1 MNRFL
6 LLLAPS
12 FLLCAGCAHERGGRA
27 ARGAY
32 AVAGAT
38 DALLR
43 VYALMDEASKSV
55 PGGHEDILD
64 VPEPARVEYVPVAP
78 EPPQRY
84 APPAPPPPPG
94 PRAFDLSAAE
104 SSVAAVDVDA
114 CKAEGLAPGYG
125 HATVA
130 FAPDGTVRAVAL
142 DLPAS
147 TSPAARACVETAFRR
162 PHVAAF
168 SGDQVMNVRRSFYVS

>member
-1 MNRFL
+1 MNRF

-12 FLLCAGCAHERGGRA
+12 FLLCVACVHGRGYRA
-27 ARGAY
+27 ARDAY
-32 AVAGAT
+32 AAT
-38 DALLR
+38 ATADAIITAYQL
-43 VYALMDEASKSV
+43 AEEARHSV

-64 VPEPARVEYVPVAP
+64 APEPVRVEYVLVAP

-130 FAPDGTVRAVAL
+130 FAPDGTVHGVAL
-142 DLPAS
+142 DLPAA
-147 TSPAARACVETAFRR
+147 TSPAARACIETAFRT